1 MGQKI
6 TPFGNRVLV
15 KPVPKKE
22 TTDSGIFLPEQQ
34 QLQIPL
40 GTVVAIGNLV
50 KEIKVGDFVQWLEE
64 ASARSMQHNG
74 EDHLLILDH
83 GIMCKLED

>member
-6 TPFGNRVLV
+6 TPFGNRVLI

-34 QLQIPL
+34 QLQIPQ

-64 ASARSMQHNG
+64 SAVREMEHDG
-74 EDHLLILDH
+74 ETHLIMFDHAIMVIL
-83 GIMCKLED
+83 EE